1 MNSLGSIFPALTA
14 FVVSHPDLVLAAL
27 SYVVVGLINGLLPT
41 KVDGAAVTRVLS
53 TILDRL
59 APTTRAD
66 AHGTFKFPLVAASA
80 LRGVADVLDPKDP
93 PDAPSGGAFCTPAPM
108 PGARKDPPALSR
120 WSLPSFALSAL
131 TFALSA
137 GIVLAGCTPSPRPN
151 GRYQPS
157 GTLATIDGVARILG
171 VVAPFLKPLVLAQIP
186 ASDVDGRRAAEIS
199 LTAFEGT
206 TSAWLAA
213 RRTWDA
219 RGSAGYCDAYIAT
232 GALTSGLQDVI
243 RTMGR
248 AGVGMNPELNDL
260 VNASGLLADRIA
272 YCDPV
277 FDAAVPDDA
286 DVDAQA
292 LLRSR
297 SVAAALRATV
307 EREIDAARD
316 RGRPLAPLPPMSH

>member
-1 MNSLGSIFPALTA
+1 MNSLLQNLQGFLS
-14 FVVSHPDLVLAAL
+14 SHPDLVLGAL
-27 SYVVVGLINGLLPT
+27 TYVVLGLLNGLLPT
-41 KVDGAAVTRVLS
+41 KINGAAVTRVLS
-53 TILDRL
+53 AILDRV
-59 APTTRAD
+59 APTTRRD
-66 AHGTFKFPLVAASA
+66 ARGTFKWPVFAGSI
-80 LRGVADVLDPKDP
+80 LRGVADAIDPKDP
-93 PDAPSGGAFCTPAPM
+93 PDAPSGGAGAFRTPM
-108 PGARKDPPALSR
+108 PPAARPADPPVVQR
-120 WSLPSFALSAL
+120 WGLPAFAVAAL

-137 GIVLAGCTPSPRPN
+137 GLVLTNCTPSPRPN

-260 VNASGLLADRIA
+260 INASGLLADRIA

-277 FDAAVPDDA
+277 FDAAVPEDA
-286 DVDAQA
+286 DVDARA

-297 SVAAALRATV
+297 SVAAELRATV

-316 RGRPLAPLPPMSH
+316 RGRPLVPLPPMGR